1 MWLATLTM
9 LSTLATLTMLATLTK
24 IYLKEVFPF
33 LSFQQLLCKLY
44 SIVGGGLVFD
54 VVKSNSNDT
63 TTPRSGFCL
72 SIRGRVNHLCL

>member
-33 LSFQQLLCKLY
+33 LSFQKLLCKLY

-54 VVKSNSNDT
+54 VVKVT
-63 TTPRSGFCL
+63 VMILLPLVVGFA
-72 SIRGRVNHLCL
+72 SAFVAG

>member
-1 MWLATLTM
+1 MWLAMLTM

-44 SIVGGGLVFD
+44 SILEGGLVFD
-54 VVKSNSNDT
+54 VVKVT
-63 TTPRSGFCL
+63 VMILLPLVVGFA
-72 SIRGRVNHLCL
+72 SAFVAG